1 MAKKPVVFEDRKF
14 NSKVEYTR
22 YIRNY
27 LNPMDVVEI
36 PKIKEEDMS
45 FFKEIAAKT
54 NPNDLD
60 EGSEIKIIRREGAKA
75 NTIVVVNPNG
85 KVKSLHW
92 RMITKPEPKKAVN
105 EEEINNEL
113 EPNEN
118 QESKNDISF

>member
-1 MAKKPVVFEDRKF
+1 MAKKPIVFENRKF

-27 LNPMDVVEI
+27 LNPLGVVEL
-36 PKIKEEDMS
+36 PKIKDEDMS
-45 FFKEIAAKT
+45 FFKEIATKT
-54 NPNDLD
+54 NPDDLG
-60 EGSEIKIIRREGAKA
+60 EGFEIKIIRREGAKS

-105 EEEINNEL
+105 EEEMNNESGL
-113 EPNEN
+113 NEN
-118 QESKNDISF
+118 QESKK

>member
-1 MAKKPVVFEDRKF
+1 MSKKPVVFEDRKF

-27 LNPMDVVEI
+27 LNPLGAVEI

-54 NPNDLD
+54 NPDDLG
-60 EGSEIKIIRREGAKA
+60 EGSKIKIIRREGAKS

-92 RMITKPEPKKAVN
+92 RMITKPEQKKIID
-105 EEEINNEL
+105 EEEMNNESGL
-113 EPNEN
+113 NEN
-118 QESKNDISF
+118 QESKK

>member
-1 MAKKPVVFEDRKF
+1 MAKKPIVFEDRKF

-27 LNPMDVVEI
+27 LNPLGVVEL
-36 PKIKEEDMS
+36 PKIKEEDIS

-54 NPNDLD
+54 NPDDLS
-60 EGSEIKIIRREGAKA
+60 EGFEIKIIRREGAKS

-105 EEEINNEL
+105 EDEMNNESEL
-113 EPNEN
+113 NE
-118 QESKNDISF
+118 D

>member
-1 MAKKPVVFEDRKF
+1 MAKKPIVFEDRKF

-27 LNPMDVVEI
+27 LNPFGVVEV

-45 FFKEIAAKT
+45 FFKEIATKT
-54 NPNDLD
+54 NPDDLS

-92 RMITKPEPKKAVN
+92 RMITKPEPKKAAN
-105 EEEINNEL
+105 EKETNNDS

-118 QESKNDISF
+118 QESKK

>member
-27 LNPMDVVEI
+27 LNPFGVVEI

-45 FFKEIAAKT
+45 FFKEIATKT
-54 NPNDLD
+54 NPDDLS

-92 RMITKPEPKKAVN
+92 RMITKPESKKIAN
-105 EEEINNEL
+105 EEETNNES
-113 EPNEN
+113 
-118 QESKNDISF
+118 ESKEN

>member
-1 MAKKPVVFEDRKF
+1 MAKKPIVFEDRKF

-27 LNPMDVVEI
+27 LNPLGVVEI
-36 PKIKEEDMS
+36 PKIEEEDMS

-54 NPNDLD
+54 NPNDLG
-60 EGSEIKIIRREGAKA
+60 EGFEIKIIRREGAKA

-92 RMITKPEPKKAVN
+92 RMITKPEPKKAGN
-105 EEEINNEL
+105 EEKTNNES

-118 QESKNDISF
+118 

>member
-1 MAKKPVVFEDRKF
+1 MAKKPIVFEDRKF

-27 LNPMDVVEI
+27 LNPLGAVEI

-54 NPNDLD
+54 NPDDLN
-60 EGSEIKIIRREGAKA
+60 EGSEIKIIRREGAKS

-92 RMITKPEPKKAVN
+92 RMITKPELKKVVN
-105 EEEINNEL
+105 EEEMNNESA
-113 EPNEN
+113 PNEN
-118 QESKNDISF
+118 QE

>member
-27 LNPMDVVEI
+27 LNPFDVVEI
-36 PKIKEEDMS
+36 PKIKDEDMS
-45 FFKEIAAKT
+45 FFKEIATKT

-60 EGSEIKIIRREGAKA
+60 EGFEIKIIRREGAKA

-92 RMITKPEPKKAVN
+92 RMITKPESKKVMN
-105 EEEINNEL
+105 EEETNNEL
-113 EPNEN
+113 EINEN
-118 QESKNDISF
+118 

>member
-27 LNPMDVVEI
+27 LNPFGVAEI
-36 PKIKEEDMS
+36 PKIKEEDIP
-45 FFKEIAAKT
+45 FFKEIASKT
-54 NPNDLD
+54 NPDDLA
-60 EGSEIKIIRREGAKA
+60 EGSEIKIIRREGAKS

-92 RMITKPEPKKAVN
+92 RMITKPEPKKAVT
-105 EEEINNEL
+105 EEEMNNESIS
-113 EPNEN
+113 NKN
-118 QESKNDISF
+118 QE

>member
-1 MAKKPVVFEDRKF
+1 MTKKPVVFEDRKF

-27 LNPMDVVEI
+27 LNPFGVVEI
-36 PKIKEEDMS
+36 PKIKDEDMP
-45 FFKEIAAKT
+45 FFKEIATKT

-75 NTIVVVNPNG
+75 NTIVVVNQNR

-92 RMITKPEPKKAVN
+92 RMIAKPEPKKAVN
-105 EEEINNEL
+105 EEETNNET
-113 EPNEN
+113 EPKEN
-118 QESKNDISF
+118 QESIK

>member
-1 MAKKPVVFEDRKF
+1 MAKKPIVFEDRKF

-27 LNPMDVVEI
+27 LNPLGVVEL
-36 PKIKEEDMS
+36 PKIKEEDIS

-54 NPNDLD
+54 NPDDLD
-60 EGSEIKIIRREGAKA
+60 EGSEIKIIKREGAKS

-92 RMITKPEPKKAVN
+92 RQVIKPKKIGLDKN
-105 EEEINNEL
+105 YISEKKIEELTDETAM
-113 EPNEN
+113 
-118 QESKNDISF
+118 KK